1 MLFNNKVKTVLLNL
15 IVTVRLII
23 SVPMISVGTLL
34 VILVKHYFN
43 KVSLSDKT

>member
-15 IVTVRLII
+15 IVSVRLII
-23 SVPMISVGTLL
+23 SVTMIPVGTLL
-34 VILVKHYFN
+34 VISGEHYFN